1 MSRSKGP
8 TAWGNREGGIILL
21 SWRGKRWVWKTK
33 SQIRILGLDIYVF
46 VGFDE
51 KRAQLA
57 WSRGSGP
64 AVLVTETRGL
74 SAPGCCGRVSAV
86 CACRELWWDRSGR
99 PLFRYDTYLSRPKS
113 HKHGQRLGIMR
124 NSEIYG

>member
-8 TAWGNREGGIILL
+8 TAWGNRERGGL
-21 SWRGKRWVWKTK
+21 SFFHGEGDDN
-33 SQIRILGLDIYVF
+33 LGNKDSESHSWLRYIYVF

-51 KRAQLA
+51 KRAQLS

-74 SAPGCCGRVSAV
+74 SRAGLVSQ
-86 CACRELWWDRSGR
+86 G
-99 PLFRYDTYLSRPKS
+99 FRGMCVP
-113 HKHGQRLGIMR
+113 
-124 NSEIYG
+124 